1 MDIRML
7 LALAVMLSSPAHA
20 GQLSAGATTADRSTP
35 AHAVDVEGT
44 CEAVADRI
52 YNLCLATPDSDAG
65 ACLRERDR
73 AYDDCI
79 EAASDGSD
87 EPDPP
92 DDDVA
97 DDPPDSS
104 DERVLVRNPARTPF
118 NTVAKVDL
126 GTSNQF
132 RGSAAQVAPCTLLT
146 NGHVVYNRKEDRFS
160 FVNRVHPASYYDES
174 LSPPQSV
181 DPYGSAVPVT
191 LATNTRYVDT
201 GEQQY
206 DYGAIF
212 IASGFAGITT
222 FMPVVFKESPNFINM
237 AGYPTEDLPSNQTG
251 AGQEQWRGF
260 GDVNRYDDR
269 VMYYEATST
278 GGASGGPVWSF
289 DGSTGQRRLVGVN
302 RAHSAQYDG
311 IGVRMVQQNQDL
323 VSSWVARPC
332 ASARLRRVDFPS
344 LMRERRTLS
353 GEAIVVREPETF
365 GLVRPP
371 RSLDG
376 LTPART
382 VTQWIEGELY
392 KWEEFHPARPRGA
405 GRASEGAQAE
415 GGPQSR
421 FIRLLEPERRVLSR
435 REAAVLLSASM
446 LWLQE
451 TTPPASEREVY
462 TPPARVRPVEPADA
476 PRRPGALRPE
486 AEIRGTPGE

>member
-1 MDIRML
+1 MDVRAS
-7 LALAVMLSSPAHA
+7 LALAIMLSSSAHA
-20 GQLSAGATTADRSTP
+20 GHASLETASTSRSS
-35 AHAVDVEGT
+35 AVDVEGT

-52 YNLCLATPDSDAG
+52 YNLCLATPGSDAG
-65 ACLRERDR
+65 ACLRVRDR

-79 EAASDGSD
+79 EAATDGPD

-132 RGSAAQVAPCTLLT
+132 RGSAVLVAPCTLLT
-146 NGHVVYNRKEDRFS
+146 NGHVVYNRNEGRFS

-181 DPYGSAVPVT
+181 DPYGSDVPIT

-212 IASGFAGITT
+212 ISSGFAGITT
-222 FMPVVFKESPNFINM
+222 YMPVVFEESPGFINM
-237 AGYPTEDLPSNQTG
+237 AGYPTKDLPSDGPG
-251 AGQEQWRGF
+251 AKQEQWRGF

-289 DGSTGQRRLVGVN
+289 DGSGQRRLVGVN

-311 IGVRMVQQNQDL
+311 IGVRMVQQNQNL
-323 VSSWVARPC
+323 VTSWIAQPC
-332 ASARLRRVDFPS
+332 SSARLRRVDFPS
-344 LMRERRTLS
+344 LMRERRSLS

-371 RSLDG
+371 RSLEG

-382 VTQWIEGELY
+382 VTQWIEGEFY
-392 KWEEFHPARPRGA
+392 RWEEFHPARPRGD
-405 GRASEGAQAE
+405 GRAAE
-415 GGPQSR
+415 GDQAQGRPQPR
-421 FIRLLEPERRVLSR
+421 FIRLVEPERRVLTR

-462 TPPARVRPVEPADA
+462 TPPARVRPVEPTDA

-486 AEIRGTPGE
+486 AEIRGTPGD